1 MNSKSVL
8 LVWVTLLVLFLLP
21 SCLYRCKFRFAKPKL
36 PADVTCV
43 LVLDGKLF
51 VIRINWECAY
61 AVSTARSVR
70 IVVSIVDFD
79 YTPSSIDPGSN
90 PGRTS
95 FFYLVDL
102 RAFFYNQNV
111 MMLQNSASTWKL
123 RP

>member
-1 MNSKSVL
+1 MH
-8 LVWVTLLVLFLLP
+8 
-21 SCLYRCKFRFAKPKL
+21 
-36 PADVTCV
+36 
-43 LVLDGKLF
+43 
-51 VIRINWECAY
+51 
-61 AVSTARSVR
+61 ARLIGFGIWSLEQLIFIERWSVR

-95 FFYLVDL
+95 FFYHVDL

-123 RP
+123 HP

>member
-70 IVVSIVDFD
+70 IVVSIVDFEKS
-79 YTPSSIDPGSN
+79 TSIDPGSN
-90 PGRTS
+90 PGRTF
-95 FFYLVDL
+95 FFYTREVGRIL
-102 RAFFYNQNV
+102 RF
-111 MMLQNSASTWKL
+111 
-123 RP
+123 